1 MREVRMVFSGEKE
14 KFTVKR
20 ATEIKNQIERKKIR
34 RLRLELEEMSG
45 YCHALQCEN
54 IRLREFIQSLFEE
67 VYPERKPED
76 LSLLTMRKK

>member
-14 KFTVKR
+14 KLTVKR
-20 ATEIKNQIERKKIR
+20 AVIKNQIERKEMR

-67 VYPERKPED
+67 IYPDRKPED
-76 LSLLTMRKK
+76 LSLLTVGKK

>member
-1 MREVRMVFSGEKE
+1 MMFSEDKE
-14 KFTVKR
+14 NAAKKHLLLK
-20 ATEIKNQIERKKIR
+20 KNQSERKEVR

-67 VYPERKPED
+67 VYPEMESED
-76 LSLLTMRKK
+76 LSLLKMYKK

>member
-14 KFTVKR
+14 KLTVKR
-20 ATEIKNQIERKKIR
+20 AVIKNQIERKEMR

-76 LSLLTMRKK
+76 LSLLTMGENK